1 MELAGVPLGKDL
13 LGGLGETLR
22 EAREDP
28 WASTCSV
35 AWASTLW
42 APAEDGL
49 GVMGDGGATGDGGGG
64 APEGRPGSVGA

>member
-28 WASTCSV
+28 
-35 AWASTLW
+35 LG
-42 APAEDGL
+42 EHLLRGL
-49 GVMGDGGATGDGGGG
+49 G
-64 APEGRPGSVGA
+64 